1 MLQAVIYI
9 DLALVCGIFITGA
22 FMLSRYAIESINL
35 KNNKS

>member
-9 DLALVCGIFITGA
+9 GLALVCGIFFTGA
-22 FMLSRYAIESINL
+22 FMLSRYLIESINL